1 MRKSLPVASAVSLEY
16 ESQQA
21 IPIVRVVSVE
31 KPMIEIFAFLVIT
44 AASVALCSLSWW
56 MALHT

>member
-1 MRKSLPVASAVSLEY
+1 MRKSLPLAQAVSLEY

-31 KPMIEIFAFLVIT
+31 KPMIEVFAFLVIT
-44 AASVALCSLSWW
+44 FASVALCSLSWW